1 MEQAAFDYLEGMAR
15 RDKGMAKAL
24 THAED
29 VEEDWGEKALKFLH
43 QYAKTHREFSGEAV
57 RAASRDKVLRP
68 PSLRAWGAIMVGGLK
83 AGWIRQISFTKVKT
97 PTSHMANAAWWESC
111 I

>member
-68 PSLRAWGAIMVGGLK
+68 PSLRAWGAIMVK
-83 AGWIRQISFTKVKT
+83 AAKHGWIKQVGYTKVLN
-97 PTSHMANAAWWESC
+97 PRAHRANAAVWRSC
-111 I
+111 L